1 MDKKNRFYKI
11 YSNLPLGLRDEII
24 LSIDQEPITWK
35 VAKLEID
42 QDTPLSK
49 IILDKLINLKII

>member
-1 MDKKNRFYKI
+1 MDKKNKFYKT
-11 YSNLPLGLRDEII
+11 YSSLPLGLRDEII

-49 IILDKLINLKII
+49 TILDKLIDLKII

>member
-1 MDKKNRFYKI
+1 
-11 YSNLPLGLRDEII
+11 LPLGLRDEII

-42 QDTPLSK
+42 HDTPLSK
-49 IILDKLINLKII
+49 TILDKLIDLKII